1 MESKQVVGIIPARYG
16 STRLPGKPLLDI
28 CGEPMIQHVYKRA
41 AEAEVFDRVIVA
53 TDDERIKE
61 RVENFGGEAVMTST
75 EHKTGTDRLAEAA
88 RRIEADIIVNIQGD
102 EPLISPAMIEELVYP
117 LLVDSTLVMSTLKQE
132 IKDQEEVNN
141 PDLVKVV
148 TDKEGYALYFSRS
161 PIPYLRN
168 QETDS
173 KFYKHIG
180 LYAYQKSFLL
190 KFAKLEATP
199 LEQAESLEQLR
210 ALENGY
216 RIKVVETEHASIG
229 VDTEEDL
236 KRVRNVMEEIENG

>member
-16 STRLPGKPLLDI
+16 STRLPGKPLRDI

-41 AEAEVFDRVIVA
+41 AEAEVFNRVLVA
-53 TDDERIKE
+53 TDDERIKK
-61 RVENFGGEAVMTST
+61 RVEDFGGEAVMTSP

-88 RRIEADIIVNIQGD
+88 QRIEADIIVNIQGD
-102 EPLISPAMIEELVYP
+102 EPLISPAMIGELVHP
-117 LLVDSTLVMSTLKQE
+117 LLADSNLVMSTLKKE
-132 IKDQEEVNN
+132 IKNKAEVNN

-148 TDKEGYALYFSRS
+148 TDKEGYALYFSRL

-168 QETDS
+168 QETGS

-180 LYAYQKSFLL
+180 LYAYRKEFLL
-190 KFAKLEATP
+190 EFAQLAATP
-199 LEQAESLEQLR
+199 LEEAESLEQLR

-216 RIKVVETEHASIG
+216 RIKVVETEHAPIG

-236 KRVRNVMEEIENG
+236 EKVRNLMEL